1 MLGDNLLSVQ
11 PVEVYRLMVGLS
23 RLMVGLSARARQD
36 RIGATGTRR
45 YCSSPFTTYSGR
57 FEKHTRA
64 RALNLIQAYRLN
76 IVHLAIVR
84 AYCRVLKARVSQ
96 RRKSQ
101 GSCRGGKILGEGGS
115 LTHPGSCSWDC
126 FRGWNPPNWRI
137 PVFTTTNGWLY
148 HH

>member
-84 AYCRVLKARVSQ
+84 AYCRVLTARVSQ

-101 GSCRGGKILGEGGS
+101 GSCRGGK
-115 LTHPGSCSWDC
+115 
-126 FRGWNPPNWRI
+126 
-137 PVFTTTNGWLY
+137 
-148 HH
+148 